1 MLLSEPVTADRLREM
16 LSEFEYLGCHDSV
29 ADTDASTTLVYRFRE
44 QDDGHMLVT
53 LSESPWPDDLGDPD
67 STPERFIAW
76 SLGQYGPYA
85 FPGCLRRAGEQSWGW
100 EEGHE
105 AITEHKCHLRFLIS
119 YVFGGDEIGV
129 DAEVDQDQNF
139 ALMSEPDGEQDGE
152 HDNDP
157 LEEFS
162 DESEDEPMMDSG
174 DPLDSEIPML
184 PNDYDPHA
192 EMAFITRAVE
202 AALQMPEAICYFNP
216 AGEVLRDRDGLRR
229 GLNHAWSHDLPP
241 LEMWTNVRLFR
252 AEDGWSLMDTVGNCQ
267 FDVPDLE
274 AVFSSDQYEP
284 SKVEEFLRSASLYL
298 MKSDEDVEDGDTA
311 DGPGGIQWRA
321 MECVDGLSDPPRE
334 TIRWFP
340 QDNTEPPESMADPGE
355 DGGEEYDSQYDPDE
369 HDDDDDDDEI

>member
-1 MLLSEPVTADRLREM
+1 MAKGLFTQGLCVLLSEPVEVDQLREA
-16 LSEFEYLGCHDSV
+16 LSEFEYLGRHDS
-29 ADTDASTTLVYRFRE
+29 ATDGDAATTLVYRFRE
-44 QDDGHMLVT
+44 EDDGHLLVT
-53 LSESPWPDDLGDPD
+53 VSDLPWPDDLGDPD

-105 AITEHKCHLRFLIS
+105 AITGHKCHLRFLIS
-119 YVFGGDEIGV
+119 YVFGGDEIGI
-129 DAEVDQDQNF
+129 DAEIEDQDAS
-139 ALMSEPDGEQDGE
+139 ALQAEDQVPFGDAGD
-152 HDNDP
+152 
-157 LEEFS
+157 
-162 DESEDEPMMDSG
+162 SEDSFA
-174 DPLDSEIPML
+174 SEVPML
-184 PNDYDPHA
+184 PSDYDPHA
-192 EMAFITRAVE
+192 EMVFVTRAVE
-202 AALQMPEAICYFNP
+202 AALQLPQALCYFNP

-274 AVFSSDQYEP
+274 AVFSGDQYKP

-298 MKSDEDVEDGDTA
+298 MRSDEDVEDGDTA
-311 DGPGGIQWRA
+311 DGPGDVQWRA

-340 QDNTEPPESMADPGE
+340 QDDVQPPASMLDPGDDEYE
-355 DGGEEYDSQYDPDE
+355 DDDE
-369 HDDDDDDDEI
+369 LDDDDDDEMF